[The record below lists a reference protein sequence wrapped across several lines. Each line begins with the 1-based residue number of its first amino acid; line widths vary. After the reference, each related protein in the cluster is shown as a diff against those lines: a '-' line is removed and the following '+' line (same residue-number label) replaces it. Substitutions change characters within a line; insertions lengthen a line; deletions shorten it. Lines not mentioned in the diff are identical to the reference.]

1 MRIFSKKFT
10 PISVNLKVAM
20 RFFYVFEK
28 QWNSSLFL
36 YLIYRGRSILP
47 LSLIKF
53 SRQAEKASANFFRRE
68 NTRCTFSSRRHL
80 CFRLGRPTPYIPSHH
95 FFNIY
100 KAPSSHQ
107 VSLPTILPHIFLF
120 LFSISPP
127 SSRLSPFRTSNSNLI
142 SPLSQFPPL
151 LPSCCRFS
159 NQQAKRET

>member
-80 CFRLGRPTPYIPSHH
+80 CFRLGRPAHSLPAPAGQHLPPP
-95 FFNIY
+95 FFSY
-100 KAPSSHQ
+100 R
-107 VSLPTILPHIFLF
+107 PTILSKPTPFLPAWPADA
-120 LFSISPP
+120 LHS
-127 SSRLSPFRTSNSNLI
+127 
-142 SPLSQFPPL
+142 FPPL
-151 LPSCCRFS
+151 F
-159 NQQAKRET
+159 